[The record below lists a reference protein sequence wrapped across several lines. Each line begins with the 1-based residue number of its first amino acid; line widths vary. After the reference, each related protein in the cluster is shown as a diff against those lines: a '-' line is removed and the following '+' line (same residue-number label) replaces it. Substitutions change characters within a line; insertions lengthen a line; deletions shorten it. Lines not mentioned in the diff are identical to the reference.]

1 MKCKKLLMFCLT
13 SLAELSQHTLRQEIK
28 LGEILMKTNEV
39 KGAVDQ
45 VLANVAE
52 ASAEILALLEELH
65 AQNEALQNVDAETEA
80 KLAEAIAKTR
90 VLADIVPNVQ
100 PEPEVPEVPAPEVPA
115 PELPAPELPAEEPVA
130 EQPIEEVPAE
140 QPAEPVIEVPAEI
153 PTEGTFE

>member
-1 MKCKKLLMFCLT
+1 MFCLT

-100 PEPEVPEVPAPEVPA
+100 PEPEVPEVPAPE
-115 PELPAPELPAEEPVA
+115 LPAPELPAEEPVA